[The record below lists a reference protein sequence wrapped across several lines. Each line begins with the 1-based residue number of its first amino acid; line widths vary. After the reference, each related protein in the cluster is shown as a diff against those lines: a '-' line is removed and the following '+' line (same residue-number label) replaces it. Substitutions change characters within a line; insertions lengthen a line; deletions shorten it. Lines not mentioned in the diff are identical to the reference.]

1 MGYNYLDDRYL
12 ADHEQFPHRVICGTE
27 SFPMNIDKVWELV
40 EACDYV
46 IGDFTWT
53 SADYIGEAG
62 IGEAAYVVPPE
73 PRLSLEAGLRL

>member
-1 MGYNYLDDRYL
+1 
-12 ADHEQFPHRVICGTE
+12 
-27 SFPMNIDKVWELV
+27 MNIDKVWELL

-62 IGEAAYVVPPE
+62 IGEAAYVE
-73 PRLSLEAGLRL
+73 PGQSHQSRAYPLEAGLRL